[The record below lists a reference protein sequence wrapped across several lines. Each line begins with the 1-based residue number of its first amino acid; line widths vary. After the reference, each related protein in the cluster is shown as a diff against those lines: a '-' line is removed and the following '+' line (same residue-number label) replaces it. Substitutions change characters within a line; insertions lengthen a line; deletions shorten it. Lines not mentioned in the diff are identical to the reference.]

1 MSRCYAD
8 PVSGEAQRILIT
20 GANGRLGQRLIRALR
35 AADSPLQVRALVRSK
50 RAATAV
56 EALPAASQSGD
67 LRIVDYGDADSL
79 AEAAVDCQVAVH
91 LVGVIRESKAT
102 SYTEAHEDT
111 CRALTLAA
119 RTAGIEHVIYLSIFG
134 ADPASPNT
142 CLASK
147 GRAEHLLRESAVRT
161 TILRIP
167 MVLGPGDPST
177 QGLIRQARARLVP
190 LARGGATLQQPID
203 TRDVVAAIIAA
214 VNRPASGDL
223 TLDLG
228 GPESLSHAALIE
240 RTARILGTQPSLLR
254 IPAAP
259 IRVTIR
265 ALESLLSEPPITLA
279 MFDVLEHDDDI
290 DPTPACT
297 ALGIQLLPLGDTL
310 RYCLFEEGDP
320 A

>member
-1 MSRCYAD
+1 
-8 PVSGEAQRILIT
+8 
-20 GANGRLGQRLIRALR
+20 
-35 AADSPLQVRALVRSK
+35 
-50 RAATAV
+50 
-56 EALPAASQSGD
+56 
-67 LRIVDYGDADSL
+67 IVDYGDADAL

-102 SYTEAHEDT
+102 SYTQAHEDT
-111 CRALTLAA
+111 CRALTFAA
-119 RTAGIEHVIYLSIFG
+119 RTAGIGHIIYLSIFG

-147 GRAEHLLRESAVRT
+147 GRAEDLLRESAIRT

-177 QGLIRQARARLVP
+177 QGLVRQARARLVP

-214 VNRPASGDL
+214 TRQAACGDV

-240 RTARILGTQPSLLR
+240 RTARILGTQPSFFRVPLAPARLL
-254 IPAAP
+254 
-259 IRVTIR
+259 IRT
-265 ALESLLSEPPITLA
+265 LDSLLSESPITLA
-279 MFDVLEHDDDI
+279 MFDVLQHDDDI
-290 DPTPACT
+290 DPEKAC
-297 ALGIQLLPLGDTL
+297 ARLGIQLLPLDETL
-310 RYCLFEEGDP
+310 RYCVAEEGST